1 MMKLKVCMPLAATLM
16 LLFISM
22 SRADMKASEKAKIRT
37 GFNEAQKIFTIM
49 SELKGKD
56 KVGIYKSLGKM
67 AGFLGAT
74 GGLISIAL
82 LFLPQEES
90 AELKALKKGFA
101 EVNMKLDVI
110 TTVAHSF
117 TDKHGKYSNGRHK
130 VYLAIEDIKEKVNF
144 YLARDDAY
152 KMLPVFIKEFE
163 KRDVMKYINSIGL
176 LREYDSYAITADN
189 ELTYIDEVHLFTS
202 RERSQSYVDSRRG
215 EIRYH
220 TTEDKV
226 RVVITLKSEEQVS
239 GVKCSL
245 ECSSHGRCKEMPFSS
260 ARYCQCKPFY
270 QGQKCEDKVKANLA
284 KTMDAMLAKTLK
296 LPMLSDIAY
305 DIKDMREYV
314 GVGIGALQAAVSEL
328 EEKFQRAYD
337 KISHQLSSQ
346 FEWAN
351 LLTLYSSS
359 LQNIKQYALRF
370 ETLPKRYAD
379 IMEEEGR
386 KLATAVLAPNGI
398 ERWLTD
404 VNFLLIGRSGV
415 PLLKHKP
422 MLILFMNKYKNQ
434 ACLDSYKNAVSSA
447 WKQLVLLQT
456 IGFMVWAQALEF
468 NDRGPHRIV
477 NLYKQRT
484 DLQMAKF
491 KSTTCHVDATA
502 EARGAF
508 SVLTPPE
515 NASVIMVLK
524 ETNAI
529 IVTANGRVGQVG
541 LDVLRHVIMGN
552 HHEPKVIDEHD
563 KAKESHVLE
572 KVNRLK
578 PALIAAVV
586 TNFIAQIG
594 KSAFRDY
601 DNDCGD
607 NQDEQ
612 SCQEQCTTKYTAWD
626 EHGGG
631 NSIFLDRQK
640 LDCGGQGQVLK
651 MFHLEARPDQIRY
664 KYKCCKLNKPTMCTP
679 TSHSTGY
686 TYDGKGDTFFLD
698 RQTLD
703 CSKNGYLNDMTSSA
717 VSCRSEDIVRGLI
730 ARQQTPEQPMVA
742 TARTSS

>member
-1 MMKLKVCMPLAATLM
+1 MKGNL
-16 LLFISM
+16 
-22 SRADMKASEKAKIRT
+22 EQ
-37 GFNEAQKIFTIM
+37 NERKRNII
-49 SELKGKD
+49 
-56 KVGIYKSLGKM
+56 V
-67 AGFLGAT
+67 
-74 GGLISIAL
+74 
-82 LFLPQEES
+82 
-90 AELKALKKGFA
+90 
-101 EVNMKLDVI
+101 
-110 TTVAHSF
+110 SF

-491 KSTTCHVDATA
+491 KSTTCEYQVANSENIQCAGGRYLHPGLTIKNKCKPNYYATG
-502 EARGAF
+502 ELTTNCIKRGATCRPCGCN
-508 SVLTPPE
+508 SRGSRSLQCSDTTG
-515 NASVIMVLK
+515 K
-524 ETNAI
+524 CQCH
-529 IVTANGRVGQVG
+529 NGFK
-541 LDVLRHVIMGN
+541 GN
-552 HHEPKVIDEHD
+552 KCN
-563 KAKESHVLE
+563 
-572 KVNRLK
+572 NR
-578 PALIAAVV
+578 
-586 TNFIAQIG
+586 
-594 KSAFRDY
+594 
-601 DNDCGD
+601 DC
-607 NQDEQ
+607 E
-612 SCQEQCTTKYTAWD
+612 W
-626 EHGGG
+626 
-631 NSIFLDRQK
+631 
-640 LDCGGQGQVLK
+640 
-651 MFHLEARPDQIRY
+651 
-664 KYKCCKLNKPTMCTP
+664 
-679 TSHSTGY
+679 
-686 TYDGKGDTFFLD
+686 
-698 RQTLD
+698 
-703 CSKNGYLNDMTSSA
+703 
-717 VSCRSEDIVRGLI
+717 
-730 ARQQTPEQPMVA
+730 
-742 TARTSS
+742 